1 MSQSLV
7 LLLAVPLL
15 LQVVTFYLIVQRLL
29 QVRFRYP
36 SYQSQSPQTLP
47 PDWKTLFDP
56 TIQTLQQLGFKVCG
70 ICRLQKLIHLDT
82 ADDRVVILHNATT
95 GSFAEVEIR
104 FPVDAA
110 DPTIVT
116 FHQVFQD
123 GTWLT
128 TMNALAHCVVGQIPD
143 THLADAFAPTLLGQ
157 WTHHQQQLKTI
168 DKPTQSQT
176 AVEFVIALQA
186 HQQRYV
192 DVLLTSR
199 ALKMTRQGWF
209 LRFPAAIQTAWKLRR
224 GMARQ
229 NQRLKAR
236 KQWLA
241 KNPQPAIAVPTS
253 LQIRSFHRMRELETS
268 KRELGLGKW
277 VLLVTL
283 ALFVLA
289 MVAMPEMFAILN
301 WQDLLIFLGV
311 LVLHELGHF
320 TAMKLFGYKD
330 TKMFFLPMFGA
341 AVTGKKVDASLSEK
355 VWVLLAGPLPGLIL
369 GFSLMAAMQLNPA
382 LRWLDRTAWLLVGL
396 NLPNLLPLYPLD
408 GGKIAHHLLFSRYP
422 LSDVIFKSCTVALFA
437 LTGFLSPMLWVMAIV
452 TALSIP
458 TSYRTAQLNQSI
470 QRQIRGQIQGQSAQ
484 SPWEADRILH
494 FAFEQLDHKLPW
506 SKRDTIVKD
515 LLERQRE
522 NHAPLVARWG
532 LAMTYGLSLLLSMG
546 GVIAAVLP
554 RLPDRENLAQHPVQ
568 VPKPTPEQQ
577 LRQDLTAAN
586 QAIVLQPRSAPAY
599 IKRASIHQALYAQA
613 AQGRPNTNTLLQN
626 ALTDYNTAIKLD
638 PKPTA
643 WYQTRARI
651 KLDLN
656 QPSAAIA
663 DYNLLIKR
671 SPKTAVLYFD
681 RAELHYQT
689 KNPKAALQDLQTA
702 LKLNPNNPYAYEL
715 RSTIYQSLGNKKQ
728 AQQDQQKAQKLFQQ
742 ASRSTARR

>member
-1 MSQSLV
+1 MPQPL

-36 SYQSQSPQTLP
+36 NYQSQSLQTLP
-47 PDWKTLFDP
+47 PDWKTMFDP

-70 ICRLQKLIHLDT
+70 VCRLQKLIHLDT
-82 ADDRVVILHNATT
+82 ADDRVIILRHSTT

-104 FPVDAA
+104 FPVDAT

-116 FHQVFQD
+116 FHQTFQD

-168 DKPTQSQT
+168 DKPTQFQT

-209 LRFPAAIQTAWKLRR
+209 LRFPAAIQTAWKLRC
-224 GMARQ
+224 GIARQ
-229 NQRLKAR
+229 NQRLRAR
-236 KQWLA
+236 KRWLA

-277 VLLVTL
+277 VLFVTL
-283 ALFVLA
+283 ALSVLA
-289 MVAMPEMFAILN
+289 MAAMPEMFSILN
-301 WQDLLIFLGV
+301 WQDLPIFLGV

-320 TAMKLFGYKD
+320 TAMKLLGYKD

-369 GFSLMAAMQLNPA
+369 GFSWMTAMQLNPE
-382 LRWLDRTAWLLVGL
+382 LRCLDRTAWLLVGL

-422 LSDVIFKSCTVALFA
+422 LSDVIFKSCTVVLFA

-470 QRQIRGQIQGQSAQ
+470 QRQIRGQSAQ
-484 SPWEADRILH
+484 SPWEVDRILH
-494 FAFEQLDHKLPW
+494 FAFEQLAQLDQKLPW

-522 NHAPLVARWG
+522 NHAPLVVRWG
-532 LAMTYGLSLLLSMG
+532 LAMTYGLSLLLSIG
-546 GVIAAVLP
+546 GVIASGLP
-554 RLPDRENLAQHPVQ
+554 RRPDQDNLAPPSAQAA
-568 VPKPTPEQQ
+568 KPTLEQQ

-586 QAIVLQPRSAPAY
+586 QAIVLQRSASAY
-599 IKRASIHQALYAQA
+599 IKRATIYQALYAQA
-613 AQGRPNTNTLLQN
+613 ATQGWPHANTLLQN
-626 ALTDYNTAIKLD
+626 ALIDYNTAIKLD

-651 KLDLN
+651 KLNLN
-656 QPSAAIA
+656 QPSSAIA

-671 SPKTAVLYFD
+671 SPKNAVLYFD
-681 RAELHYQT
+681 RAELHHQT
-689 KNPKAALQDLQTA
+689 KNPKAALQDLQTS
-702 LKLNPNNPYAYEL
+702 LKLNPHNPYAYEL
-715 RSTIYQSLGNKKQ
+715 RSTIYQFLGHKKQ

-742 ASRSTARR
+742 IS